1 MEIGPFPSLSV
12 ALGFVGDQGELDF
25 SLLYTCWVFR
35 VEFGHGNKWINGEE
49 KLFERCSTNFR

>member
-25 SLLYTCWVFR
+25 SLLCTSWVFR
-35 VEFGHGNKWINGEE
+35 VEFGLGYKWIRGE
-49 KLFERCSTNFR
+49 